1 MRAYHKQRNRVC
13 NINKKIKRNYFKTV
27 ASNTDNSCNN
37 FWEIC
42 KPFFSDKHTVSE
54 KIILVDKDEIVNS
67 DSTTAELFNIYFNGV
82 TKTLDIHQWPQ
93 STEPTNDDLVL
104 NAIAKYLDHPSII
117 KIKNT
122 FTGNSFEFTKTD
134 TETAIN

>member
-1 MRAYHKQRNRVC
+1 MRAYHKQRNHVC
-13 NINKKIKRNYFKTV
+13 NIKMKIKKIYFKTV

-82 TKTLDIHQWPQ
+82 TKTLDIYQWP
-93 STEPTNDDLVL
+93 
-104 NAIAKYLDHPSII
+104 
-117 KIKNT
+117 
-122 FTGNSFEFTKTD
+122 
-134 TETAIN
+134 